1 MQSGSLAQSN
11 LTSGPNNRKIAL
23 TNADSWLGCRT
34 ACQLAQELEKKCE
47 DVQLVCMVRK
57 TEHLDK
63 LKKFKNVHIEK
74 VDYEDEKSLEKAF
87 RGVSCTI
94 LFPEMDERRAKYARH
109 VIQAM
114 KNQHVKSCMLISV
127 QNAGDSSS
135 HLKEIQSFH
144 EIEKEVQQHSEGYL
158 ILRKSILNQWFFLWA
173 PIVQERGE
181 FPISTTKQC
190 EMVPLDVCDLI
201 CAIQTIVVDKCRQ
214 SHQAG
219 STELFNFGQYTNK
232 VYTLT
237 GPQKITAERLVEEL
251 RDVTGEKIKIKEVS
265 REELKKYFESLR
277 KRSGE
282 FHDDGEGGVDADM
295 HQDLLDRS
303 LASAGSDDH
312 SDDDDRDD
320 HHRFM
325 PNEAAI
331 NLLLDELE
339 LVRKGE
345 SGFVSGDLE
354 KITGHSGRTT
364 REFLRKEKDAFKPRR
379 N

>member
-1 MQSGSLAQSN
+1 MQSGSFAQSN
-11 LTSGPNNRKIAL
+11 MTPGPNNRKIAL

-34 ACQLAQELEKKCE
+34 ACQLAQELKKKCE

-94 LFPEMDERRAKYARH
+94 IFPEMDEHRAKYARH

-214 SHQAG
+214 GYQAG
-219 STELFNFGQYTNK
+219 STDFFNFGQYMNK

-277 KRSGE
+277 KRRDE
-282 FHDDGEGGVDADM
+282 FHEDGEGGVDTDM

-312 SDDDDRDD
+312 SDNDDRDD
-320 HHRFM
+320 HHRLM

-364 REFLRKEKDAFKPRR
+364 REFLRKEKDAFKPHR